1 MEVPFMGKLSLFL
14 MAVVPLSFIL
24 TVGNSTF
31 GKELYEADKSEEKVK
46 DTMTIMQD
54 DLDDL
59 DDAIMQENVALAV
72 KLTHE
77 LDEASHFI
85 CHIDLERSTLS
96 KDEQEEFERLR
107 KTLHRRLHGLTEA
120 ADKGDADAMLEQS
133 FKVREACDTCHHD
146 FKKGKG

>member
-1 MEVPFMGKLSLFL
+1 MDRFYPFL

-59 DDAIMQENVALAV
+59 DDAIMQVNVALAV

-107 KTLHRRLHGLTEA
+107 KTLHRRLQGLTA
-120 ADKGDADAMLEQS
+120 AANKGDSDAMLEQS
-133 FKVREACDTCHHD
+133 FKVREACDVCHHD

>member
-1 MEVPFMGKLSLFL
+1 MDRFYPFL
-14 MAVVPLSFIL
+14 MAVVPLLFIL
-24 TVGNSTF
+24 SVVNPALGR
-31 GKELYEADKSEEKVK
+31 ELYESDKSVEKVK

-96 KDEQEEFERLR
+96 KEDQEEFERLR
-107 KTLHRRLHGLTEA
+107 KTLHRRLHGLAAA
-120 ADKGDADAMLEQS
+120 ADKGDTDAMLEQS
-133 FKVREACDTCHHD
+133 FKVRDACDTCHQD